1 VPLAGNDHGAGMSH
15 AYWYA
20 TRATGVVALI
30 LLTLVVAL
38 GVAGTLRMRSDRW
51 PRFLVAGLHRNLT
64 LLTLVFLA
72 GHIVTTVLD
81 SFTPIRLQ
89 DAFVPFLA
97 SYRALWLGFGA
108 VALDLLLALTAT
120 SFLRARIGF
129 RTWRSL
135 HWLAYA
141 AWPVA
146 LAHGL
151 GTGSDARFGWLQAL
165 SVACIAVVAAAVALR
180 IRVAAASPAR
190 RALAAGGAAAVLLAG
205 TVWYVGGPGAPGW
218 ARKAGT
224 PSALLGH
231 TPVRQLVAARRT
243 AQTVSEVPARP
254 FSGTLDGHISSTL
267 DQATGLVRLDIR
279 ARTTGGVRGRLWVRL
294 QGVPLDDGGVQL
306 NASGVA
312 FGTTSAP
319 NEYVGKVV
327 ALQGTRLEVALRNAA
342 GRRLT
347 LQVALTVDQ
356 ATRSVTG
363 TVRGSSQ

>member
-1 VPLAGNDHGAGMSH
+1 MNH

-20 TRATGVVALI
+20 TRATGVVALV

-38 GVAGTLRMRSDRW
+38 GVAGTLRLRSDRW
-51 PRFLVAGLHRNLT
+51 PRFVVAGLHRNLT

-72 GHIVTTVLD
+72 GHVVTTVLD

-97 SYRALWLGFGA
+97 SYRAVWLGLGA
-108 VALDLLLALTAT
+108 VALDLLLALTVT
-120 SFLRARIGF
+120 SLLRARIGF

-165 SVACIAVVAAAVALR
+165 AVACVAVVAVSVAWRL
-180 IRVAAASPAR
+180 RVAAASPTHRIFA
-190 RALAAGGAAAVLLAG
+190 AAGAALVLLIGA
-205 TVWYVGGPGAPGW
+205 VWYSDGPGAPGW

-224 PSALLGH
+224 PSTLLGH
-231 TPVRQLVAARRT
+231 TAARHVVAAQPL
-243 AQTVSEVPARP
+243 AQTVATVPEQP
-254 FSGTLDGHISSTL
+254 FSVRLDGSIASIV

-279 ARTTGGVRGRLWVRL
+279 ARTTGSVHGRLWIRL
-294 QGVPLDDGGVQL
+294 RGVPLDDGGVQL
-306 NASGVA
+306 NGSGVA

-319 NEYVGKVV
+319 NEYVGKVA
-327 ALQGTRLEVALRNAA
+327 ALQGTQLDLSLRNAA
-342 GRRLT
+342 GRQLT
-347 LQVALTVDQ
+347 LHVALTIDQ
-356 ATRSVTG
+356 ATRHVTG
-363 TVRGSSQ
+363 TARGSSQ